1 MRLILLLQSSIQS
14 SADGSGTAVKAI
26 IDVSWFDLSLA
37 LGLVLIAV
45 GISSWQRLGLARDF
59 IIGAIRTVVQ
69 LLLVGYVLVYI
80 FAVGRWYITV
90 AALLLM
96 TVVATFAAVGRQK
109 RSPRGLTGKKK
120 AGRGLHWITGVAM
133 LLGSGFT
140 LVYIS
145 TLVVRVHPWYDPRY
159 MIPIFGMIVGSAMN
173 GASIALERL
182 AAEMEARKAEI
193 EAYLALGAT
202 YQQATSQVVRQA
214 LRAALIPTVNALMVV
229 GIVTLPGMM
238 TGQILAGSSPLTAVR
253 YQIVVVFMQ
262 TAAVSIATVVLTLW
276 YRRTFFTGALQ
287 LKPLTSA

>member
-1 MRLILLLQSSIQS
+1 MQLLLLLQSSIQS
-14 SADGSGTAVKAI
+14 SADGSGAAVKAI

-37 LGLVLIAV
+37 LGLILIAA

-59 IIGAIRTVVQ
+59 IIGAIRTIVQ

-80 FAVGRWYITV
+80 FALARWYITV

-109 RSPRGLTGKKK
+109 VTRKKK
-120 AGRGLHWITGVAM
+120 VGGGLHRITGVAM

-202 YQQATSQVVRQA
+202 YQQATRQVVRQA

-262 TAAVSIATVVLTLW
+262 TAAVAITTVVLTLW
-276 YRRTFFTGALQ
+276 YRRTFFTSALQ
-287 LKPLTSA
+287 LRPLASA